1 MPFLGCVRL
10 GVCIS
15 TFRWRDRF
23 GKRPHKSR
31 PILNSRLCGFHAC
44 EGKERPLDA
53 IHFIKNIPTFPL
65 FPIFLFNEL
74 IEQNRSGHPVEAFR
88 KCLTRF
94 HLFGTLHDRRRVNHH
109 LHVVGSV
116 IHRTNAV
123 EGEGDGLVG
132 IGRVD

>member
-23 GKRPHKSR
+23 GKRPHKSG
-31 PILNSRLCGFHAC
+31 PILNSSLCCFHAC

-65 FPIFLFNEL
+65 FSIFLFNEL

-94 HLFGTLHDRRRVNHH
+94 HLFGTRHDRAWVHDYRLIVRPIVH
-109 LHVVGSV
+109 G
-116 IHRTNAV
+116 TDAV
-123 EGEGDGLVG
+123 EGEGDNLIPVCGVY
-132 IGRVD
+132 